1 MRYLRVRH
9 GDQIRHHSAGSKI
22 HFYLVKTWNLA
33 KRNMTRKL
41 SRTLLNRSSSR
52 LFLDDEVTTTILR
65 VPGVAVYIYLAV
77 APFFLPFPLDP
88 LLD

>member
-1 MRYLRVRH
+1 MIKYVITLK
-9 GDQIRHHSAGSKI
+9 GPKFTFTSS
-22 HFYLVKTWNLA
+22 YLVKTWNLA
-33 KRNMTRKL
+33 KRNMTRKF